1 MLHEV
6 ETSRAL
12 RVGLARKTLNLNVSF
27 SPAEQKP
34 EGVHAVRDRTVTSNR
49 GLGLPGKPSVETFP
63 FPPQS
68 KNRKVYMLY
77 EIEPSREITG
87 GAWYTEQEFDAEFIG
102 VLREAVKKFV
112 EQREK
117 VTLEEIAAFVKSSGA
132 TKVGAHKDC
141 RFRGILFVD
150 YSSRFLLCAY

>member
-1 MLHEV
+1 
-6 ETSRAL
+6 
-12 RVGLARKTLNLNVSF
+12 
-27 SPAEQKP
+27 
-34 EGVHAVRDRTVTSNR
+34 
-49 GLGLPGKPSVETFP
+49 
-63 FPPQS
+63 
-68 KNRKVYMLY
+68 MLY

-132 TKVGAHKDC
+132 TKVKGLPRNTVSEA
-141 RFRGILFVD
+141 FYI
-150 YSSRFLLCAY
+150 